1 MSDVLGAIMSQYE
14 KNKNTSGGGKT
25 FEGPDFS
32 KYFNPRLEDGEK
44 TGESVIRLMPSKEKG
59 GSPFEEGHFHVMQV
73 NGQWRKLY
81 CREHNDGETCP
92 LCEVR
97 KALEATG
104 SEEDKKI
111 ARTYKAGKF
120 YLARVIDRSKEED
133 GIKIWRFRHNYKG
146 EGELDKMIPLFTK
159 KGDLSD
165 PREGRDLILMLGR
178 GDKNNTKVTSVMA
191 EDPSMLTNDKTKAN
205 AWVKDVSTWKDT
217 YKASPIE
224 YLEIIANGESPVWD
238 KNLKKFVAKGEEVAK
253 QSGTTSVAKTYTA
266 PPTTEDSEA
275 ASDDEDEMPF

>member
-14 KNKNTSGGGKT
+14 KNKSNSGGGKT
-25 FEGPDFS
+25 FEEKDFS

-44 TGESVIRLMPSKEKG
+44 NGEATIRLMPAKEKG
-59 GSPFEEGHFHVMQV
+59 GSPFEEGFFHVMQV

-81 CREHNDGETCP
+81 CKEHNDGETCP

-111 ARTYKAGKF
+111 AKTYKPAKF

-205 AWVKDVSTWKDT
+205 AWVKDASTWKDV

-238 KNLKKFVAKGEEVAK
+238 KNLKKFVAKGEEVSK
-253 QSGTTSVAKTYTA
+253 QSGTTSAAKPATYTA
-266 PPTTEDSEA
+266 PSTDDSEEGE
-275 ASDDEDEMPF
+275 DDEMPF

>member
-14 KNKNTSGGGKT
+14 KNKSNSGGGGKS
-25 FEGPDFS
+25 FDGPDFS

-44 TGESVIRLMPSKEKG
+44 NGEATIRLMPTKDG
-59 GSPFEEGHFHVMQV
+59 ASPFEEGYFHVMQV

-81 CREHNDGETCP
+81 CKAHNDGETCP
-92 LCEVR
+92 LCEVQ

-111 ARTYKAGKF
+111 AKTYKASRF

-133 GIKIWRFRHNYKG
+133 GIKIWRFKHNYKG

-159 KGDLSD
+159 KGNLTDA
-165 PREGRDLILMLGR
+165 REGRDLVLMLGR

-205 AWVKDVSTWKDT
+205 AWVKDASTWRDV

-224 YLEIIANGESPVWD
+224 YLEIIANGENPVWD

-253 QSGTTSVAKTYTA
+253 QSGTTSAAKNNYKA
-266 PPTTEDSEA
+266 PETDD
-275 ASDDEDEMPF
+275 SDDAEGDDEMPF

>member
-1 MSDVLGAIMSQYE
+1 MSDVLNAIMSQYE
-14 KNKNTSGGGKT
+14 KNKNSSGGQKN
-25 FEGPDFS
+25 FEEKDFS
-32 KYFNPRLEDGEK
+32 MYFNPRLEEGEK
-44 TGESVIRLMPSKEKG
+44 TGEAVIRLMPSKVKG
-59 GSPFEEGHFHVMQV
+59 GSPFEEGYFHVMQV

-92 LCEVR
+92 LCEVE
-97 KALEATG
+97 KALKATG

-111 ARTYKAGKF
+111 AKTYKAAKF

-191 EDPSMLTNDKTKAN
+191 EDPSILTNDKTKAN
-205 AWVKDVSTWKDT
+205 AWIKSEMTWKDV
-217 YKASPIE
+217 YKASPLE
-224 YLEIIANGESPVWD
+224 YLEIIANGETPVWD
-238 KNLKKFVAKGEEVAK
+238 KKLEKFVAKGEETAAK
-253 QSGTTSVAKTYTA
+253 STPTSSAKYSA
-266 PPTTEDSEA
+266 PEVDDSAEG
-275 ASDDEDEMPF
+275 DDDEMPF

>member
-25 FEGPDFS
+25 FEEKDFS

-44 TGESVIRLMPSKEKG
+44 NGEATIRLMPAKEKG
-59 GSPFEEGHFHVMQV
+59 GSPFEEGYFHVMQV

-81 CREHNDGETCP
+81 CKEHNDSETCP
-92 LCEVR
+92 MCEVR

-111 ARTYKAGKF
+111 AKTYKAAKF
-120 YLARVIDRSKEED
+120 YLARVIDRSKEDD
-133 GIKIWRFRHNYKG
+133 GIKIWRFRNNYKG

-165 PREGRDLILMLGR
+165 PREGRDLVLMLGR
-178 GDKNNTKVTSVMA
+178 GDKNNTKVNSIMV
-191 EDPSMLTNDKTKAN
+191 EDPSMLTNDKAKAT
-205 AWVKDVSTWKDT
+205 AWMKDATTWKGI
-217 YKASPIE
+217 YKASPAE

-238 KNLKKFVAKGEEVAK
+238 KNLKKFVAKGEEVSK
-253 QSGTTSVAKTYTA
+253 QSGTTSAAKPATYKA
-266 PPTTEDSEA
+266 PETSSESEEAED
-275 ASDDEDEMPF
+275 DEMPF